1 MSTLRSTIAARPRA
15 ALGVVGVVIASLFL
29 TIATSSASDL
39 VRVGQPLTLY
49 AETDD
54 AGALIEGNDVRMFGV
69 KVGVVSD
76 LVVVDN
82 DTARMTLELMSTETP
97 IHTDATLKIRPVSL
111 LGERYADLDPGTPD
125 APVAENGY
133 TLPTEQTS
141 RAVDLD
147 EVLDAVD
154 QPTGRALSLLLTTLG
169 EGVAGNGENAAEALT
184 ELAPSMREA
193 DELVTV
199 LDGQTATL
207 QRLIDA
213 FAPVIASLGV
223 NGGGTTDALVDSA
236 AQLLDATAEERV
248 ALEATLDRLPTTLK
262 TAQRTLTSLS
272 GLADQAVPALS
283 SARPFTDQLN
293 QIAGEATAFSRAAE
307 PAISTLKPVLAQARL
322 LVRQATPLVAQLNSS
337 SDAMVADARNGSRF
351 LMDLTDHLGGL
362 LDFITYWSL
371 TTNGKDG
378 LSHYFRVQ
386 VVVNTDTVTSLVE
399 PVLPAASS
407 PGNGQGGTPLIPDL
421 PDILGAVPDIVG
433 TLPELPLLG
442 SLGGLGG
449 LLKGSKEEGKS
460 ASKREEA
467 AAADPNSA
475 TGLTIAQ
482 EQALLT
488 MLTGG
493 AS

>member
-1 MSTLRSTIAARPRA
+1 MSSLRSTIAARPRA
-15 ALGVVGVVIASLFL
+15 ALGVVGVVVASLFL

-39 VRVGQPLTLY
+39 VRAGQPLTLY

-133 TLPTEQTS
+133 TLPTDQTS

-184 ELAPSMREA
+184 ELAPSLRET
-193 DELVTV
+193 DQLVAV
-199 LDGQTATL
+199 LDEQTATL

-248 ALEATLDRLPTTLK
+248 ALEATLDRLPATLK
-262 TAQRTLTSLS
+262 TARRTLTSLS
-272 GLADQAVPALS
+272 GLADQAIPALS

-293 QIAGEATAFSRAAE
+293 QIAGEATAFSRAAD
-307 PAISTLKPVLAQARL
+307 PAISTLEPVVAQARS
-322 LVRQATPLVAQLNSS
+322 LVREATPLVAQLNSS
-337 SDAMVADARNGSRF
+337 SDAMVADAKNGSRF

-386 VVVNTDTVTSLVE
+386 VLVNTDTVTSAVA
-399 PVLPAASS
+399 PVLPAAPT
-407 PGNGQGGTPLIPDL
+407 PGNGQGGAPLIPDL
-421 PDILGAVPDIVG
+421 PDILGTVPDIVDS
-433 TLPELPLLG
+433 LPELPLLG
-442 SLGGLGG
+442 GLGG
-449 LLKGSKEEGKS
+449 LLNRSEQAQKS
-460 ASKREEA
+460 ERASKREKA
-467 AAADPNSA
+467 AAADPDSA